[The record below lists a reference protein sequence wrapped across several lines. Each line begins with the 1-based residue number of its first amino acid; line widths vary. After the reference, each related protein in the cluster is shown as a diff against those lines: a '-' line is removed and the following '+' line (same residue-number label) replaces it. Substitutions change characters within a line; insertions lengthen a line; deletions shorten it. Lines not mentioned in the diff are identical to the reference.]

1 MTPDEQLAR
10 EEIRYTQSVYNN
22 EGDRGR
28 IDGLLTAFTDDG
40 VLELDS
46 GTYRGHDEIR
56 AALSPVVDITR
67 SQVAQ
72 SGTKPFIRHNLTT
85 SRVEFTSGT
94 EANAWTYWFVLTPIG
109 FDHSGVYVD
118 RFVKTGDRWLIAHR
132 RVKVD
137 WIDPRSSFSDG

>member
-1 MTPDEQLAR
+1 MTDDERLAR
-10 EEIRYTQSVYNN
+10 EEIRYTQSVYNS

-28 IDGLLTAFTDDG
+28 IDALLTAFTADG

-46 GTYRGHDEIR
+46 GTYEGHDAIR
-56 AALSPVVDITR
+56 GALSLVVDGTR
-67 SQVAQ
+67 ADT
-72 SGTKPFIRHNLTT
+72 SGPKPFIRHNLTT
-85 SRVEFTSGT
+85 SRVEFVSDT
-94 EANAWTYWFVLTPIG
+94 EANGWTYWFVVTPIG

-137 WIDPRSSFSDG
+137 WIDPESRFGR